1 MTELK
6 SDIKEVL
13 RKLLQY
19 VGSLER
25 HVTPEEI
32 EEQWEEVEQRVLAEK
47 RRRRVRRHLFFAGSM
62 TAAAAVAVVVLVAT
76 LRHDPVAV
84 PMAPGELRMA
94 VAAPVN
100 DLDLD
105 YMLLKLP
112 DNHNIRIMGNEAEI
126 SNSIDGTVTVNRHRV
141 ALGTTPGG
149 VRQTARLS
157 VPCGKRAKV
166 TLADG
171 STIWVNSGTK
181 LRYPLSFESDTRN
194 IYAEGEVFL
203 DVAADSRHP
212 FVAETRGFDVMVYG
226 TSFNVSAYPTDSTA
240 SVVLVRGSVKVL
252 GAGKEPVKM
261 VPGQLVNVK
270 GNQPGEP
277 RNVDVEK
284 YVSWVDHILMYD
296 EEPLG
301 IVFER
306 LHTVTGNEFVLGKG
320 VSTIRVS
327 GKLDLKYGLDNVL
340 SAISFTAPVQF
351 EERNG
356 KIYVNRQ

>member
-19 VGSLER
+19 VESLER
-25 HVTPEEI
+25 HVMPEEI
-32 EEQWEEVEQRVLAEK
+32 EVQWEVVEQRILAEK
-47 RRRRVRRHLFFAGSM
+47 RRLRIRRNLFFAGSM
-62 TAAAAVAVVVLVAT
+62 TAAAIVAGMVLVAT
-76 LRHDPVAV
+76 LRLDP
-84 PMAPGELRMA
+84 
-94 VAAPVN
+94 VAAPVAPAMSQMAVTAPDN
-100 DLDLD
+100 DLELD
-105 YMLLKLP
+105 YMLLRLP
-112 DNHNIRIMGNEAEI
+112 DNRNIRILGNEAEI
-126 SNSIDGTVTVNRHRV
+126 RNSIDGMVTVNRHRV
-141 ALGTTPGG
+141 ALGTAPEGM
-149 VRQTARLS
+149 RPTARLS

-171 STIWVNSGTK
+171 SIVWVNSGTK
-181 LRYPLSFESDTRN
+181 LRYPLSFESGIRS

-240 SVVLVRGSVKVL
+240 SVVLVRGSVKVS

-356 KIYVNRQ
+356 KIFVNRQ

>member
-13 RKLLQY
+13 RKLLLY
-19 VGSLER
+19 VESLER
-25 HVTPEEI
+25 HVMPEEI
-32 EEQWEEVEQRVLAEK
+32 EVQWEEVEQRVLAEK
-47 RRRRVRRHLFFAGSM
+47 RRRRIRRNLFFAGSM
-62 TAAAAVAVVVLVAT
+62 TAAAIVAVMVLVAT
-76 LRHDPVAV
+76 LRLDPVA
-84 PMAPGELRMA
+84 APVAPAMSQMA
-94 VAAPVN
+94 VAAPDN
-100 DLDLD
+100 DLELD
-105 YMLLKLP
+105 YMLLRLP
-112 DNHNIRIMGNEAEI
+112 DNRNIRILGNEAEI
-126 SNSIDGTVTVNRHRV
+126 SNSVDGTVTVNRHRV
-141 ALGTTPGG
+141 ELGTAPEGMC
-149 VRQTARLS
+149 QTARLS

-171 STIWVNSGTK
+171 STLWVNSGTK
-181 LRYPLSFESDTRN
+181 LRYPLSLESGTRS

-212 FVAETRGFDVMVYG
+212 FVAETRGFDVTVYG
-226 TSFNVSAYPTDSTA
+226 TSFNVSAYPTDSIA
-240 SVVLVRGSVKVL
+240 SVVLVRGSVKVS

-320 VSTIRVS
+320 VSTIKVS

>member
-6 SDIKEVL
+6 SDIKEML
-13 RKLLQY
+13 RMLLQY

-47 RRRRVRRHLFFAGSM
+47 RRRRVRRHLLFAGLM

-76 LRHDPVAV
+76 LRHDPVAA

-141 ALGTTPGG
+141 ALGTAPGG
-149 VRQTARLS
+149 VHQTARLS

-212 FVAETRGFDVMVYG
+212 FIAETRGFDVTVYG
-226 TSFNVSAYPTDSTA
+226 TSFNVLAYPTDSTA
-240 SVVLVRGSVKVL
+240 SVVLVRGLVKVS

-261 VPGQLVNVK
+261 YPGQLVNVK
-270 GNQPGEP
+270 GNQAGEP
-277 RNVDVEK
+277 RNVNVEK
-284 YVSWVDHILMYD
+284 YVSWVDHLLMYED
-296 EEPLG
+296 ESLG
-301 IVFER
+301 RVFER

-320 VSTIRVS
+320 VSSIKVS
-327 GKLDLKYGLDNVL
+327 GKLDLKYGLDNML
-340 SAISFTAPVQF
+340 SAIAFTAPVKF

-356 KIYVNRQ
+356 KIYVDRQ